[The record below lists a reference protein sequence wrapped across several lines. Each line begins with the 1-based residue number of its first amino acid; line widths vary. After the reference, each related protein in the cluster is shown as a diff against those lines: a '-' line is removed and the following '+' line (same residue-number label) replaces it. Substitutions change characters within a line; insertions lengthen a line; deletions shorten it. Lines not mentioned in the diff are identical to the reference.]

1 MRPIETSYL
10 YEIASK
16 EGILIERW
24 DFPQPLDAIYLTQP
38 GIPPTIGIANRIPSN
53 SSQFRCILAEELGH
67 HFTTAGKHITQKHM
81 SYNRRLEVSKVEYK
95 AMKWAAE
102 TLIPYHN
109 LRRAII
115 WESHWTNYNI
125 AEYFDVTIEMIEFRM
140 QLNDAQE
147 LIEYTRLIKYG

>member
-10 YEIASK
+10 YEIASN

-24 DFPQPLDAIYLTQP
+24 DFPKPLDAIYLYQP
-38 GIPPTIGIANRIPSN
+38 GIPPTIGIANRI
-53 SSQFRCILAEELGH
+53 SSDSALFRCILAEELGH
-67 HFTTAGKHITQKHM
+67 HFTTAGKYISQQHM
-81 SYNRRLEVSKVEYK
+81 TYFQRLEVSKVEYK

-102 TLIPYHN
+102 TLIPYQN

-125 AEYFDVTIEMIEFRM
+125 AEYFDVTIEMVEFRM
-140 QLNDAQE
+140 QLNDVQE
-147 LIEYTRLIKYG
+147 LIDYTRYIKHG